1 MPHDTDSTPSAGLRT
16 RLTALGAKPHSRM
29 SDLSR
34 YMLDHYE
41 ELQALVAEGFAWA
54 AITGLLANE
63 EQLVDKRGKPITA
76 ELAKLTW
83 SRTMARRRGVAT
95 PRAATRTTVS
105 DVAADEPVD
114 AASNTADRPQAPM
127 ASRLEPESS
136 NQSDASFAEGARP
149 PLDIQPA
156 RLRGASAST
165 ATAAGLP
172 RDSDPPLL
180 SEDEVAR
187 RLDDLAKRQGGQKIP
202 LPKPL

>member
-95 PRAATRTTVS
+95 PRAADQDHGQRRGGGRACGRGQQHGRS
-105 DVAADEPVD
+105 SAGPHGVA
-114 AASNTADRPQAPM
+114 S
-127 ASRLEPESS
+127 
-136 NQSDASFAEGARP
+136 GA
-149 PLDIQPA
+149 
-156 RLRGASAST
+156 
-165 ATAAGLP
+165 
-172 RDSDPPLL
+172 
-180 SEDEVAR
+180 
-187 RLDDLAKRQGGQKIP
+187 
-202 LPKPL
+202 